1 MTTITLK
8 INDKSTAGK
17 TFLAFL
23 KTFVAKEKAVEIV
36 DAPKVVE
43 KEKSPYNPDFVKM
56 VNRAEKSK
64 NRTEIDPN
72 NVWESLGLR

>member
-23 KTFVAKEKAVEIV
+23 KIFVAKEKAVEIV
-36 DAPKVVE
+36 EEPNN
-43 KEKSPYNPDFVKM
+43 PYNPEFVKKIK
-56 VNRAEKSK
+56 RAEKSSDFV
-64 NRTEIDPN
+64 EINPN
-72 NVWESLGLR
+72 DVWGSLGLK

>member
-36 DAPKVVE
+36 EEP
-43 KEKSPYNPDFVKM
+43 KSPYNPKFVEM

-64 NRTEIDPN
+64 NRTEINPDD
-72 NVWESLGLR
+72 VWGSLGLR

>member
-36 DAPKVVE
+36 EEP
-43 KEKSPYNPDFVKM
+43 KSPYNPKFVEKIK
-56 VNRAEKSK
+56 RAEKRGSYIEV
-64 NRTEIDPN
+64 NPDD
-72 NVWESLGLR
+72 VWGSLGLK

>member
-1 MTTITLK
+1 MITITLK

-43 KEKSPYNPDFVKM
+43 EEKSPYNPDFVKM

>member
-36 DAPKVVE
+36 EEP
-43 KEKSPYNPDFVKM
+43 KSPYNPEFVKM
-56 VNRAEKSK
+56 VNKAEKSK
-64 NRTEIDPN
+64 NRFEVK
-72 NVWESLGLR
+72 NVDDLWANL

>member
-8 INDKSTAGK
+8 INDKSTAGR

-23 KTFVAKEKAVEIV
+23 RTFVAKEKAVEIV
-36 DAPKVVE
+36 EEP
-43 KEKSPYNPDFVKM
+43 KSPYNPEFVEM

-64 NRTEIDPN
+64 NRTEINPDD
-72 NVWESLGLR
+72 VWGSLGLR

>member
-8 INDKSTAGK
+8 INDKSTAGR

-23 KTFVAKEKAVEIV
+23 RIFVAKEKAVEIV
-36 DAPKVVE
+36 EEP
-43 KEKSPYNPDFVKM
+43 KSPYNPEFVEM

-64 NRTEIDPN
+64 NRTEINPDD
-72 NVWESLGLR
+72 VWGSLGLR

>member
-36 DAPKVVE
+36 EEP
-43 KEKSPYNPDFVKM
+43 KSPYNPKFVEM
-56 VNRAEKSK
+56 VNKAEKSK
-64 NRTEIDPN
+64 KRYEVK
-72 NVWESLGLR
+72 NVDDLWANL